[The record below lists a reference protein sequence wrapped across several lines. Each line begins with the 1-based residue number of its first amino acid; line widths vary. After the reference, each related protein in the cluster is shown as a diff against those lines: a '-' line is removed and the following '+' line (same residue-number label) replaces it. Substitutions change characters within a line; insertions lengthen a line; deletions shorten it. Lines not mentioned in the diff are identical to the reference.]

1 MKKFMP
7 MFLVLFVT
15 FNANAQEQCLDLFK
29 QKPHEVFKQLLQS
42 KSPSQLLRSNAEQY
56 WAWAKVNSQNYFKEV
71 TNVLNITGRVVGDPH
86 NKNFGIISYMKK
98 LIWTV
103 VDSDDAGAAPMI
115 LDFTR
120 FVAAIKAVED
130 IKTKDLWSYYIAG
143 LTGQEIAVPAIVQ
156 KYLNMS
162 YEDFRALEVKKANK
176 FADVSRLKLKNDG
189 VESSSIINEKD
200 YDKVKKEFEN
210 AFKST
215 NWQVLDVGGREK
227 DRGGSQEALR
237 FVALVREADGFN
249 TIFELKEDLGSSVDQ
264 YQHQSHDNLEQTLDD
279 YIYSRVR
286 SGKTAQ
292 DLSYQVV
299 KFKIEGKERIFLLR
313 RKQLYFFDAAN
324 SVDTKKEE
332 NEFSQLSIYNAWFM
346 GRLHGQQSN
355 SRAYVS
361 VIQNDTDGKILDGVK
376 QMAKS
381 YLDLLVS
388 ELKDAKKEKKKNNL

>member
-7 MFLVLFVT
+7 MFLVLFVIL
-15 FNANAQEQCLDLFK
+15 NANAQEQCLDLFK

-143 LTGQEIAVPAIVQ
+143 LTGQEIAIPAIVQ